1 MLPPTLPQEFM
12 RPITDAWI
20 AKLKS
25 ATIARQPWKDMADQ
39 CRMFYSQSAQAMTDA
54 SLMARFWK
62 MGNVP
67 KFRLPMNLAFE
78 YVAVTLPTL
87 LWALPH
93 RDITPKIPDVRL
105 GPEFFGGEESELW
118 QFRQQELQQ
127 DQMAA
132 TAISEMLGDW
142 LNYTPRE
149 QPGGGLQKHSE
160 LATLD
165 MLLTGRGTQWTR
177 PYTMPGSD
185 KRLTKCEW
193 ESPDRMLVDPD
204 YPTLATA
211 KWISLWHLT
220 DSYELEKR
228 WQLPYGSLKDR
239 GTRIESTWTR
249 SEIATGAFP
258 VQRFRDGAAKNMI
271 LWCEIWSKQGI
282 GCRHTE
288 IYDDLK
294 RKFDEDLGDYV
305 YLAIAPGIPYCLNCP
320 EDAIRNGMTAEELK
334 ARFAWPVPLH
344 DDNRWPVTCLDAY
357 DNTNVSDPCASWPI
371 APLEP
376 AMGEI
381 QALNYIIPWI
391 VNRTQETTR
400 TFWLVAERY
409 KEKLTTDLQRED
421 LSVIGVPP
429 SVDGDVR
436 KSVAQLEQ
444 AQMNNDMWQVVS
456 LIDTNFRRRTGMLLE
471 VYGGS
476 TTQSRVAE
484 EAQQKTSRLNMRNEY
499 LGQKVVA
506 YQGEL
511 ATAEAHTT
519 RLYIRPEDVVGRY
532 GQAGAQ
538 VWGQYVYNQD
548 VEKVV
553 RQFNF
558 TISAASIRRP
568 NRERDIANLQD
579 IMAFW
584 VAAVTN
590 YASSS
595 NDWQPLNGV
604 AERWGKLHD
613 MDVSGMLIPPPEP
626 PDPAQQ
632 QMAQENQQLAQEN
645 AQLTNEEL
653 KAKIQKLLS
662 DAEAKMIDAQVKAG
676 TSMSEQQKQSQQLEM
691 DNFKQQMMLAFDA
704 QKHQQDIEQD
714 AESHILDLLQDR
726 QSFSQQLQQENA
738 MGELK
743 LDLARKQVSQKPKA
757 NGTAQ
762 GTPQ

>member
-1 MLPPTLPQEFM
+1 MLPTTLPRDFL
-12 RPITDAWI
+12 RPICDGWI
-20 AKLKS
+20 AKVKS
-25 ATIARQPWKDMADQ
+25 GDVARKPWKDMADQ
-39 CRMFYSQSAQAMTDA
+39 CRMFYAQSAQAMTDA
-54 SLMARFWK
+54 SLVARFWK

-93 RDITPKIPDVRL
+93 RELAPKIPDVNL

-118 QFRQQELQQ
+118 QFRQIELQQ
-127 DQMAA
+127 DQMST
-132 TAISEMLGDW
+132 TAITQLLGDW

-149 QPGGGLQKHSE
+149 QWGGGLQKHSE

-165 MLLTGRGTQWTR
+165 MLLTGRGTMWTR
-177 PYTMPGSD
+177 PYTMPGSER
-185 KRLTKCEW
+185 RLTGCFW

-204 YPTLATA
+204 YPTLTTA
-211 KWISLWHLT
+211 KWICLWHLT

-228 WQLPYGSLKDR
+228 WQLPHGSLKDR

-271 LWCEIWSKQGI
+271 LWCEVWSKQGI

-288 IYDDLK
+288 IYDDVK
-294 RKFDEDLGDYV
+294 RKLEEDLGDNV
-305 YLAIAPGIPYCLNCP
+305 YLAIAPGIPYPLNCP
-320 EDAIRNGMTAEELK
+320 EDAIRNGMTTEEMK
-334 ARFAWPVPLH
+334 ARFAWPVPLWQ
-344 DDNRWPVTCLDAY
+344 DNRWPVDCLDAY

-371 APLEP
+371 APLAP

-409 KEKLTTDLQRED
+409 KEKLTQDLQRDD

-429 SVDGDVR
+429 NVDGDVR

-444 AQMNNDMWQVVS
+444 AQMNNDMWQVVN

-484 EAQQKTSRLNMRNEY
+484 EAEQKTSRLNMRNEY
-499 LGQKVVA
+499 LAQKVVA

-511 ATAEAHTT
+511 ATTEAHTT
-519 RLYIRPEDVVGRY
+519 RLYIRPEDVVTRY
-532 GQAGAQ
+532 GMAGSQ
-538 VWGQYVYNQD
+538 VWGQHVYNQD

-568 NRERDIANLQD
+568 NRERDISNLQEV
-579 IMAFW
+579 MAFW
-584 VAAVTN
+584 VAAVTQ
-590 YASSS
+590 YAADTG
-595 NDWQPLNGV
+595 DWQPLNGV
-604 AERWGKLHD
+604 AEKWGKLHD
-613 MDVSGMLIPPPEP
+613 MDVSGMLIPPPQP
-626 PDPAQQ
+626 PDPVQ
-632 QMAQENQQLAQEN
+632 QQLAQEN
-645 AQLTNEEL
+645 AVLTNEEL
-653 KAKIQKLLS
+653 KAKIQKLLAE
-662 DAEAKMIDAQVKAG
+662 AEAKMIDAQVKAG
-676 TSMSEQQKQSQQLEM
+676 DSMSEQQKQAQQLQM
-691 DNFKQQMMLAFDA
+691 DAFKQQMLMAFEA
-704 QKHQQDIEQD
+704 QKHEQSIEQD
-714 AESHILDLLQDR
+714 AQIHILDLLQDR
-726 QSFSQQLQQENA
+726 QRFEQ
-738 MGELK
+738 ELK
-743 LDLARKQVSQKPKA
+743 QSDELGKQKIKLAAKQAAAKPKT
-757 NGTAQ
+757 NGKQ
-762 GTPQ
+762 GAK